1 MDNTECELDRELLFF
16 KRINNKRI
24 IGEPLASNTAIR
36 DLIIESLLAF
46 SFGIASFFIYYY
58 GTVV

>member
-16 KRINNKRI
+16 KRINNKRS
-24 IGEPLASNTAIR
+24 IGEPLSPNISVR